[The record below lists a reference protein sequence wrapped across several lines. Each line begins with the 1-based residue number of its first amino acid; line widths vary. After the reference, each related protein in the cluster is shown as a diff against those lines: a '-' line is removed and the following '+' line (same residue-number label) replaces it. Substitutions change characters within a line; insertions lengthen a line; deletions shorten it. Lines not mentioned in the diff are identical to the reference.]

1 MEASFDQERVIIKA
15 LCRKC
20 MEDSIGQERVN
31 IKILLN
37 GFQTGWV
44 IP

>member
-1 MEASFDQERVIIKA
+1 MEDSIDQEKVIIKA

-31 IKILLN
+31 IKVLLN
-37 GFQTGWV
+37 GFQTG
-44 IP
+44 